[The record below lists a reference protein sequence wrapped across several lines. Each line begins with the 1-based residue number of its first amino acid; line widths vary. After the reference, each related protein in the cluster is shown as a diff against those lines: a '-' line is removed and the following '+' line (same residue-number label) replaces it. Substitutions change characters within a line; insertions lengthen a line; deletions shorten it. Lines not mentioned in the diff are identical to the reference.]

1 MGTVTDVTDLRK
13 ALATR
18 GYPVIPLDGKRPVF
32 EGWQNKHGALQEEI
46 ESWRWIY
53 PNALN
58 TGVLTQGNPAIDSD
72 ITERRAA
79 DVVFKL
85 IKSEF
90 EERGE
95 IIPRVGEPPK
105 FAILLRTDEPFKK
118 MTLKLTAPDGSPH
131 KIEVLCD
138 GQQIVID
145 GIHPGTKKPY
155 QVIRENGGLE
165 TVDREDLPYVRAAD
179 CEAFLGK
186 AAEALAAIGWKV
198 GAITSESEPQPGG
211 NGPAPWGTFET
222 NILTGADFHD
232 SIVKLAAQLISS
244 GTNGGTVTN
253 MLRSLMEQSTAP
265 RDDRWHRA
273 LREIVPA
280 VQSAERKFG
289 AVQKESQPNAQ
300 FTPGAISFDDD
311 TAPFTWDDPDF
322 SLGDDRRGGLPGLPL
337 EDVPSP
343 IRPWLLAASDG
354 AGTRP
359 DHVMLPLL
367 GVGSAII
374 ALARRVEASPTFVQP
389 FAMWVSVCGPSGT
402 GKTPG
407 FEVITRAL
415 TSVEDARSDKIQR
428 LKLKHENEVERAKQ
442 ARKLWQSQ
450 CAEAMK
456 DNPPRE
462 MPSMPESACEIPP
475 FQAPVISLQS
485 VTVEAAVKLL
495 QARPRGI
502 LIALDEIA
510 GLFLN
515 MCRYSGG
522 SDREFYLSSW
532 NGSTPYRCERVSR
545 DGGYVKRVMIGITG
559 GIQPDKVVA
568 AFGRDDGGAMYAR
581 MLFGWPERAEYRPM
595 PRDGFADDPFLINI
609 LARFNNLVA
618 EDQEENF
625 RPVNVPLSTG
635 ALDLFEAFRERV
647 INQAD
652 MYDGADRD
660 YWNKAQA
667 HVLRLSGNL
676 AFLDWA
682 ARANKPA
689 SIAEMNLEPT
699 AIGEEFMRAAI
710 DLWDRYF
717 WPHARA
723 VLRQLSLSKKRN
735 DLRQILRWVQANSLT
750 EISAEEIRQGALG
763 KRCTGE
769 EVQKALGELVRL
781 GWLRRITT
789 PRAPDVKTGIQRPGR
804 QRVHW
809 EVNPKIR
816 AIGVGELGELAEL
829 EAEARALRRE
839 T

>member
-1 MGTVTDVTDLRK
+1 VPSSEQSKEAIMGTVTDFRQ
-13 ALATR
+13 ALAAR
-18 GYPVIPLDGKRPVF
+18 GFAPIPVTGKVPAIPAWQTKDGAP
-32 EGWQNKHGALQEEI
+32 AEEI
-46 ESWRWIY
+46 EAWGRDLL
-53 PNALN
+53 NAPN
-58 TGVLTQGNPAIDSD
+58 TGVLTKSTPTIDFD
-72 ITERRAA
+72 VKDRRAA
-79 DVVFKL
+79 NVLYKL
-85 IKSEF
+85 AKEEF
-90 EERGE
+90 EERGQL
-95 IIPRVGEPPK
+95 ITRVGEPPK
-105 FAILLRTDEPFKK
+105 FAILLRTDEPFRK
-118 MTLKLTAPDGSPH
+118 MTLKLTAPDAGQH
-131 KIEVLCD
+131 KVEVLAD
-138 GQQIVID
+138 GQQVVVN
-145 GIHPGTKKPY
+145 GIHPGTQQAY
-155 QVIRENGGLE
+155 QIFGTELE
-165 TVDREDLPYVRAAD
+165 AVDREDLPYVRAAD

-186 AAEALAAIGWKV
+186 VAEALTAIGWKV
-198 GAITSESEPQPGG
+198 GAVATESEPRPD
-211 NGPAPWGTFET
+211 NGPAPWGALET

-232 SIVKLAAQLISS
+232 SIVRLAAQLISS

-253 MLRSLMEQSTAP
+253 MLRSLMEQSSAP

-273 LREIVPA
+273 FREIIPA
-280 VQSAERKFG
+280 VSSAERKFG
-289 AVQKESQPNAQ
+289 TDQKEAQPSAQ
-300 FTPGAISFDDD
+300 PPAAGAVAFDED
-311 TAPFTWDDPDF
+311 TAPFTWEFPDF
-322 SLGDDRRGGLPGLPL
+322 SLGDDRRGGLPEFPL
-337 EDVPSP
+337 ENLTLPV
-343 IRPWLLAASDG
+343 RQWLLGASDG

-359 DHVMLPLL
+359 DHVILPLL
-367 GVGSAII
+367 GIGSAII
-374 ALARRVEASPTFVQP
+374 GLARQVEASPRFVQP
-389 FAMWVSVCGPSGT
+389 FAMWVSVCGLSGT

-415 TSVEDARSDKIQR
+415 TSVEDARSDKIHQ

-442 ARKLWQSQ
+442 ARKIWQSQ

-456 DNPPRE
+456 ADPPRE
-462 MPSMPESACEIPP
+462 TPLMPESAREIPS

-485 VTVEAAVKLL
+485 VTVEQAVKLL

-502 LIALDEIA
+502 LIPLDEVA

-515 MCRYSGG
+515 MSRYSGG

-532 NGSTPYRCERVSR
+532 NGSMPYRCERVSR

-581 MLFGWPERAEYRPM
+581 MLFGWPERAEYRQM

-609 LARFNNLVA
+609 LARFNDLVA
-618 EDQEENF
+618 EDQEEKF

-676 AFLDWA
+676 TFLDWA
-682 ARANKPA
+682 ARAGDPTWVA
-689 SIAEMNLEPT
+689 GLHLEPT
-699 AIGEEFMRAAI
+699 EIGEEFMRAAI

-735 DLRQILRWVQANSLT
+735 DLRQILRWVLAGGLT
-750 EISAEEIRQGALG
+750 EVSAEEIRHGALG

-781 GWLRRITT
+781 GWLRR
-789 PRAPDVKTGIQRPGR
+789 KTIKSETGRGRPAIR
-804 QRVHW
+804 W
-809 EVNPKIR
+809 DVNPRIKD
-816 AIGVGELGELAEL
+816 IGVGELGGQGEQFA
-829 EAEARALRRE
+829 
-839 T
+839 